1 MINFTNTETMLSVKF
16 NERSFF
22 AFSKEKPFMWIGCG
36 TAEYPMSRGSFK
48 FKEKTQMKTPLF
60 IDTASGEL
68 LLKTKDGKAVLRLEL
83 EALDNRLHAH
93 FEVLDGAPY
102 NRMWLRL
109 SALNE
114 ECVYGCGETFTAF
127 NLRGESVKIWV
138 AEHQNAKRFVKK
150 VISDK
155 LAGVNAKRALDFS
168 QYATYYA
175 QPTFMSS
182 RKYFVHIDTTDYA
195 EFDFTARF
203 CHTLFVK
210 DLADVYIGFA
220 DSFEELSTNL
230 SDLLGRQP
238 RLPEWAYDGAIL
250 GIQGGTEIVDKKL
263 KKAKE
268 YKMKVA
274 GVWCQDWEGA
284 RITQFGKQLVWNWEW
299 DKKLYPNLD
308 TKILGYKKDGIRFLG
323 YCNPFLAIEKGLYK
337 YASEKG
343 YCVKNKDG
351 EDYLVKIT
359 TFPAAMVD
367 LTNPDAYNWIK
378 SVIKDNM
385 IAFGLGGWM
394 ADFGEYLPTDCVLYS
409 GDSAEKIH
417 NTWPAIWAK
426 INREALEETGK
437 IGDIFFFT
445 RAGNTETIKYSTLMW
460 NGDQHVD
467 WSYDDGLP
475 SVIPATLSLAVSGF
489 GLTHSDV
496 GGYTTFMYVKRT
508 PELLMRWAEMN
519 AFSPLFRSHEG
530 NRPDDNV
537 HFDSSEEILKHYA
550 KMSRIHAGLKDY
562 LMAADKLNST
572 EGIPVI
578 RPLFYY
584 YHSEKDFR
592 EQYEYLLG
600 RDILVAPV
608 IEQGQPLKKVYLPE
622 DEWVHLWTGEV
633 YNGGEHSISAG
644 IGYPPVFCRKGSKF
658 LKKFLKL
665 KDA

>member
-1 MINFTNTETMLSVKF
+1 MVTFTNTETMISVRF

-36 TAEYPMSRGSFK
+36 NAEYPMNRGSFK

-60 IDTASGEL
+60 IDTDGEQL
-68 LLKTKDGKAVLRLEL
+68 LLKTGDGKTVLRLETQVT
-83 EALDNRLHAH
+83 ENRLRVR
-93 FEVLDGAPY
+93 FTVLDGVPY

-109 SALNE
+109 SAVDD
-114 ECVYGCGETFTAF
+114 ECVYGCGETFTKF
-127 NLRGESVKIWV
+127 NLRGESVRVWV
-138 AEHQNAKRFVKK
+138 SEHQNAKRFAKK
-150 VISDK
+150 VITDRI
-155 LAGVNAKRALDFS
+155 AGVNDKRIGSFS

-195 EFDFTARF
+195 EFDFSARF
-203 CHTLFVK
+203 SHTLFIK
-210 DLADVYIGFA
+210 DIADVYIGFGE
-220 DSFEELSTNL
+220 SFEELSENL

-238 RLPEWAYDGAIL
+238 QLPEWVYNGAVL

-263 KKAKE
+263 EKAKE

-284 RITQFGKQLVWNWEW
+284 RITQFGKQLMWNWEW
-299 DKKLYPNLD
+299 DKNQYKNLD
-308 TKILGYKKDGIRFLG
+308 KKIKEYRKNDIRFLG
-323 YCNPFLAIEKGLYK
+323 YCNPFLAIEKDLYK
-337 YASEKG
+337 YASEQG
-343 YCVKNKDG
+343 SCVKNKDG

-367 LTNPDAYNWIK
+367 FTNPAAYEWIK
-378 SVIKDNM
+378 SVIKNNM

-409 GDSAEKIH
+409 GVSAEKIH
-417 NTWPAIWAK
+417 NAWPAIWAK
-426 INREALEETGK
+426 INREALEETGSL
-437 IGDIFFFT
+437 GDIFFFT
-445 RAGNTETIKYSTLMW
+445 RAGNTETVKYSTLMW
-460 NGDQHVD
+460 NGDQYVD
-467 WSYDDGLP
+467 GSYADGLP
-475 SVIPATLSLAVSGF
+475 SVSPATLSRAVSGF
-489 GLTHSDV
+489 GITHSDV
-496 GGYTTFMYVKRT
+496 GGYTTFAHVKRT

-519 AFSPLFRSHEG
+519 AFSPVFRSHEG
-530 NRPDDNV
+530 NKPDENV
-537 HFDSSEEILKHYA
+537 HFDSSKEILKHYA

-572 EGIPVI
+572 KGIPVI

-584 YHSEKDFR
+584 YNSPRDFR
-592 EQYEYLLG
+592 ESYEYLLG
-600 RDILVAPV
+600 RDILVSPV
-608 IEQGQPLKKVYLPE
+608 IERGQPQKTVYLPE
-622 DEWVHLWTGEV
+622 DEWVHLWSGEV
-633 YNGGEHSISAG
+633 YRGGEYSVSAG
-644 IGYPPVFCRKGSKF
+644 MGYPPVFCRKSSKF